1 MLNIVI
7 TGAPGSGKGTQ
18 SDILVEKYGLK
29 HISTGDFL
37 RGEIAKGTELGMKAK
52 TLIDAGNLVPDEII
66 NGMLESVIKNNL
78 DAKGFIFDGY
88 PRTVDQ
94 AKNLDTL
101 LSAYNE
107 KVTIMLNIDVN
118 HDLLI
123 ERLLNRAK
131 TSGRADDNLETINH
145 RLEVYQT
152 VTLPVA
158 DYYKSTDRYH
168 AVNNNTSIDDCFNQ
182 IKALIGEIGK

>member
-1 MLNIVI
+1 
-7 TGAPGSGKGTQ
+7 
-18 SDILVEKYGLK
+18 
-29 HISTGDFL
+29 
-37 RGEIAKGTELGMKAK
+37 
-52 TLIDAGNLVPDEII
+52 
-66 NGMLESVIKNNL
+66 
-78 DAKGFIFDGY
+78 
-88 PRTVDQ
+88 
-94 AKNLDTL
+94 
-101 LSAYNE
+101 
-107 KVTIMLNIDVN
+107 MLNIDVN

-123 ERLLNRAK
+123 ERLMNRAK

>member
-29 HISTGDFL
+29 HISTGDLL

-66 NGMLESVIKNNL
+66 NGMLESVIKANL

-131 TSGRADDNLETINH
+131 TSGRADDNIETINH
-145 RLEVYQT
+145 RLEVYQS

-158 DYYKSTDRYH
+158 DYYRGTDRYH
-168 AVNNNTSIDDCFNQ
+168 AVNNNTTIDDCFKQ
-182 IKALIGEIGK
+182 IETLISEIKK

>member
-7 TGAPGSGKGTQ
+7 TGAPGAGKGTQ

-29 HISTGDFL
+29 HISTGDLL
-37 RGEIAKGTELGMKAK
+37 RGEIAKGSELGMKAK

-66 NGMLESVIKNNL
+66 NGMLESVIKANL

-94 AKNLDTL
+94 AKKLDTL
-101 LSAYNE
+101 RSAYNE

-131 TSGRADDNLETINH
+131 TSGRADDNIETINH
-145 RLEVYQT
+145 RLEVYQS

-158 DYYKSTDRYH
+158 DYYRGTDRYH
-168 AVNNNTSIDDCFNQ
+168 AVNNNTTIDDCFKQ
-182 IKALIGEIGK
+182 IEALISEIKK

>member
-29 HISTGDFL
+29 HISTGDLL

-182 IKALIGEIGK
+182 IKALIGENGK

>member
-29 HISTGDFL
+29 HISTGDLL

-94 AKNLDTL
+94 AKNLDTF

>member
-29 HISTGDFL
+29 HISTGDLL
-37 RGEIAKGTELGMKAK
+37 RGEIAKGSELGMKAK

-66 NGMLESVIKNNL
+66 NGMLESVIKANL

-131 TSGRADDNLETINH
+131 TSGRADDNIETINH
-145 RLEVYQT
+145 RLEVYQS

-158 DYYKSTDRYH
+158 DYYKGTDRYH
-168 AVNNNTSIDDCFNQ
+168 AVNNNTTIDDCFKQ
-182 IKALIGEIGK
+182 IETLISEIKK

>member
-29 HISTGDFL
+29 HISTGDLL

>member
-29 HISTGDFL
+29 HISTGDLL

-66 NGMLESVIKNNL
+66 NGMLESVIKDNL

-158 DYYKSTDRYH
+158 DYYKSTNRYH

>member
-29 HISTGDFL
+29 HISTGALL
-37 RGEIAKGTELGMKAK
+37 RGEIAKGSELGMKAK

-66 NGMLESVIKNNL
+66 NGMLESVIKANL

-131 TSGRADDNLETINH
+131 TSGRADDNIETINH
-145 RLEVYQT
+145 RLEVYQS

-158 DYYKSTDRYH
+158 DYYRGTDRYH
-168 AVNNNTSIDDCFNQ
+168 AVNNNTTIDDCFKQ
-182 IKALIGEIGK
+182 IEALISEIKK

>member
-29 HISTGDFL
+29 HISTGDLL

-101 LSAYNE
+101 LSAYNG

>member
-29 HISTGDFL
+29 HISTGDLL

-123 ERLLNRAK
+123 ERLMNRAK
-131 TSGRADDNLETINH
+131 TSGRADDILETINH
-145 RLEVYQT
+145 RLEVYPT

>member
-29 HISTGDFL
+29 HISTGDLL
-37 RGEIAKGTELGMKAK
+37 RGEIAKGSELGMKAK

-66 NGMLESVIKNNL
+66 NGMLESVIKANL

-123 ERLLNRAK
+123 ERLLNRDK
-131 TSGRADDNLETINH
+131 TSGRADDNIETINH
-145 RLEVYQT
+145 RLEVYQS

-158 DYYKSTDRYH
+158 YYYRGTDRYH
-168 AVNNNTSIDDCFNQ
+168 AVNNNTTIDDCFKQ
-182 IKALIGEIGK
+182 IEALIAEIKK

>member
-29 HISTGDFL
+29 HISTGDLL
-37 RGEIAKGTELGMKAK
+37 RGEIAKGSELGMKAK

-66 NGMLESVIKNNL
+66 NGMLESVIKANL

-131 TSGRADDNLETINH
+131 TSGRADDNIETINH
-145 RLEVYQT
+145 RLEVYQS

-158 DYYKSTDRYH
+158 DYYRGTDRYH
-168 AVNNNTSIDDCFNQ
+168 AVNNNTTIDDCFKQ
-182 IKALIGEIGK
+182 IETLISEIKK

>member
-29 HISTGDFL
+29 HISTGDLL

-123 ERLLNRAK
+123 ERLQNRAK

>member
-29 HISTGDFL
+29 HISTGDLL
-37 RGEIAKGTELGMKAK
+37 RGEIAKGTELGLKAK

>member
-29 HISTGDFL
+29 HISTGDLL
-37 RGEIAKGTELGMKAK
+37 RGEIAKGSELGMKAK
-52 TLIDAGNLVPDEII
+52 TLIYAGNLVPDEII
-66 NGMLESVIKNNL
+66 NGMLESVIKANL

-131 TSGRADDNLETINH
+131 TSGRADDNIETINH
-145 RLEVYQT
+145 RLEVYQS

-158 DYYKSTDRYH
+158 DYYRGTDRYH
-168 AVNNNTSIDDCFNQ
+168 AVNNNTTIDDCFKQ
-182 IKALIGEIGK
+182 IEALISEIKK

>member
-29 HISTGDFL
+29 HISTGDLL
-37 RGEIAKGTELGMKAK
+37 RGEIAKGSEFGMKAK

-66 NGMLESVIKNNL
+66 NGMLESVIKATL

-131 TSGRADDNLETINH
+131 TSGRADDNIETINH
-145 RLEVYQT
+145 RLEVYQS

-158 DYYKSTDRYH
+158 DYYRGTDRYH
-168 AVNNNTSIDDCFNQ
+168 AVNNNTTIDDCFKQ
-182 IKALIGEIGK
+182 IEALISEIKK

>member
-29 HISTGDFL
+29 HISTGDLL
-37 RGEIAKGTELGMKAK
+37 RGEIAKGTDLGMKAK

>member
-1 MLNIVI
+1 MLNILI

-29 HISTGDFL
+29 HISTGDLL

-123 ERLLNRAK
+123 ERLMNRAK

>member
-29 HISTGDFL
+29 HISTGDLL
-37 RGEIAKGTELGMKAK
+37 RGEIAKGSELGMKAK

-66 NGMLESVIKNNL
+66 NGMFESVIKANL

-131 TSGRADDNLETINH
+131 TSGRADDNIETINH
-145 RLEVYQT
+145 RLEVYQS

-158 DYYKSTDRYH
+158 DYYRGTDRYH
-168 AVNNNTSIDDCFNQ
+168 AVNNNTTIDDCFKQ
-182 IKALIGEIGK
+182 IEALISEIKK

>member
-29 HISTGDFL
+29 HISTGDLL
-37 RGEIAKGTELGMKAK
+37 RGEIAKGTELGMKAT

>member
-29 HISTGDFL
+29 HISTGDLL
-37 RGEIAKGTELGMKAK
+37 RGEIAKGTERGMKAK

-123 ERLLNRAK
+123 ERLMNRAK

>member
-29 HISTGDFL
+29 HISTGDLL

-66 NGMLESVIKNNL
+66 NGMLESVIKANL

-182 IKALIGEIGK
+182 IKALIGENGK

>member
-29 HISTGDFL
+29 HISTGDLL

-123 ERLLNRAK
+123 ERLMNRAK

>member
-29 HISTGDFL
+29 HISTGDLL
-37 RGEIAKGTELGMKAK
+37 RGEIAKGSELGMKAK

-66 NGMLESVIKNNL
+66 NGMLESVIKANL

-118 HDLLI
+118 NDLLI

-131 TSGRADDNLETINH
+131 TSGRADDNIETINH
-145 RLEVYQT
+145 RLEVYQS

-158 DYYKSTDRYH
+158 DYYRGTDRYH
-168 AVNNNTSIDDCFNQ
+168 AVNNNTTIDDCFKQ
-182 IKALIGEIGK
+182 IEALISEIKK

>member
-18 SDILVEKYGLK
+18 SDILVEKYDLK
-29 HISTGDFL
+29 HISTGDLL
-37 RGEIAKGTELGMKAK
+37 RGEIAKGTELGKKAK
-52 TLIDAGNLVPDEII
+52 SLIDAGNLVPDEII
-66 NGMLESVIKNNL
+66 NGMLESVINANSNV
-78 DAKGFIFDGY
+78 KGFIFDGY

-94 AKNLDTL
+94 AKNLDTM
-101 LSAYNE
+101 LSTHNE
-107 KVTIMLNIDVN
+107 KVTIMLNIDVD

-131 TSGRADDNLETINH
+131 TSGRADDNMETIKH

-158 DYYKSTDRYH
+158 DFYKSTGRYH
-168 AVNNNTSIDDCFNQ
+168 AVSNNTTIEDCFNQ
-182 IKALIGEIGK
+182 IETLIKQIKG

>member
-29 HISTGDFL
+29 HISTGDLL
-37 RGEIAKGTELGMKAK
+37 RREIAKGTELGMKAK

-123 ERLLNRAK
+123 ERLMNRAK